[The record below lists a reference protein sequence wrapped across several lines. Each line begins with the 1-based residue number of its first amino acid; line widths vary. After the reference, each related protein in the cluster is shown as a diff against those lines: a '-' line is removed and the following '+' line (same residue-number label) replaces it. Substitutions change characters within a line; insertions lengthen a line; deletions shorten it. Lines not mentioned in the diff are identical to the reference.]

1 MTTEYLLYRSLLS
14 ICPFHDFSCKAT
26 YVIIVK
32 VLERYV
38 KNYSKFCFDLI
49 LKTLYSGLVTARL
62 SWFSVWLTVS
72 THLSRRTLNSRRN
85 TASKERIVKLSNYT
99 WEKFLVSI
107 KGGRWM
113 KFFWLNLKLK
123 ETQPNM
129 SLRTD
134 LWNVSC
140 LKGTAMQNFSAVILM
155 LIIFLWI

>member
-1 MTTEYLLYRSLLS
+1 MTTEHLLYRSLLS
-14 ICPFHDFSCKAT
+14 FCLFHDFSCKAT

-113 KFFWLNLKLK
+113 
-123 ETQPNM
+123 
-129 SLRTD
+129 
-134 LWNVSC
+134 WNFIITKKRV
-140 LKGTAMQNFSAVILM
+140 TAMKFGMIVALNFSAVILF
-155 LIIFLWI
+155 FLRVLRFGHKKCQIRFPLFS